1 MRNWMSEPFDIVVWI
16 QWIAFDKLA
25 SRHFRFF
32 LRNHKNPLRGSRDWS
47 SFDYQTR
54 PRDWFSSEAPGK
66 LEKLYSASVLTSW
79 ISNESQFL
87 LFGSFFL
94 SKISFYVW
102 PGFGSLC
109 AVEASAGLSRGW
121 ASYAKQIPTGWLKFN
136 ESITERHL
144 IWSRWRHFQ
153 LGWRGTL
160 AHCVIV
166 EVEKKKRAFISSDD
180 KGKGVWRRVAGKMK
194 FLYFELSPFS
204 SSLWLFNL
212 PFPSRLSSSRP
223 GENGKVSAQRRISS
237 KTLAYAK
244 RRPGDRERR
253 WRRKVLT
260 SRVKVLC

>member
-160 AHCVIV
+160 AHCVIA
-166 EVEKKKRAFISSDD
+166 EVEKKSEHSSRATI
-180 KGKGVWRRVAGKMK
+180 KGKVFGEESLGRWSFYISNCHLFPAHYDSLICHFRVVCRLRGRAKMEK
-194 FLYFELSPFS
+194 FLRNEESP
-204 SSLWLFNL
+204 
-212 PFPSRLSSSRP
+212 
-223 GENGKVSAQRRISS
+223 
-237 KTLAYAK
+237 
-244 RRPGDRERR
+244 
-253 WRRKVLT
+253 RKL
-260 SRVKVLC
+260 